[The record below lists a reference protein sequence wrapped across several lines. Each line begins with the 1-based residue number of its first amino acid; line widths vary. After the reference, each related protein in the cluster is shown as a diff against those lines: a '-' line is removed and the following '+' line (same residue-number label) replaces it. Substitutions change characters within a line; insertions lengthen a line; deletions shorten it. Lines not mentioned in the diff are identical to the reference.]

1 MSARLRLRC
10 GVLGLAVLL
19 VGGCAAPPADGRS
32 GVDTGIR
39 VESLRLTAADYM
51 LDLRYRIVDP
61 ERAAAFFS
69 RKTEIYLVD
78 STSGARL
85 AVPNTPKLGKLRQ
98 VARKDMTER
107 SYFMLF
113 ANPGQFVRPGAR
125 MTLVVGDLRLEN
137 LLVEGKGDRHDPNP
151 KL

>member
-1 MSARLRLRC
+1 MSTRLLRRRSA
-10 GVLGLAVLL
+10 LGLAILL
-19 VGGCAAPPADGRS
+19 VAGCATPPTDKASVEDP
-32 GVDTGIR
+32 GIR

-61 ERAAAFFS
+61 ERAEAFFS
-69 RKTEIYLVD
+69 RKTEIQLID
-78 STSGARL
+78 PASGARL

-98 VARKDMTER
+98 VARKDMTGR

-125 MTLVVGDLRLEN
+125 LTLVVGDLRMEN
-137 LLVEGKGDRHDPNP
+137 LLVEGKGDRHDANP

>member
-1 MSARLRLRC
+1 MNARPLRRC
-10 GVLGLAVLL
+10 GAIGLAIFL
-19 VGGCAAPPADGRS
+19 VAGCAAPPADKTS
-32 GVDTGIR
+32 GEDTGIR
-39 VESLRLTAADYM
+39 IESLRLTAADYM

-61 ERAAAFFS
+61 ERATAFFS

-78 STSGARL
+78 PASGARL

-98 VARKDMTER
+98 VARKDMTGR

-113 ANPGQFVRPGAR
+113 ANPGQFVRPGAKL
-125 MTLVVGDLRLEN
+125 TLVVGEIRVDNLR
-137 LLVEGKGDRHDPNP
+137 VEGTGGRHDANH